1 MGPALQSKAAVSGK
15 MTKIPLSHH
24 GLGCF
29 CVWGLLLNINCD
41 PGLEVHGEMSLKDSD
56 LLNQAADQR
65 LIKLRDGG
73 RLAFDE
79 ILQFPDLLHLLVLD
93 DAVHLGLPA
102 LVPEPENLISDGV
115 VVVLLVDFFQE
126 VFL

>member
-1 MGPALQSKAAVSGK
+1 
-15 MTKIPLSHH
+15 
-24 GLGCF
+24 
-29 CVWGLLLNINCD
+29 
-41 PGLEVHGEMSLKDSD
+41 MSLKDSD